1 MTLLEVELT
10 IISDAECAAQ
20 TSDSVTYMDQDT
32 GECVTDSS
40 SYEGRI
46 SEQMLCA
53 GANGK
58 DSCQASVF
66 LPVSVPASVF
76 GHLVFRTVFHVS
88 VMKIGTPLTLSRPKG
103 KRPYLQPMGGG
114 VIMTPLMDFFHNF
127 FVSGYFKTPFCVNKV
142 GCL

>member
-10 IISDAECAAQ
+10 IISDSECAAQ

-76 GHLVFRTVFHVS
+76 GHLSGICTCIWQVTAIITV
-88 VMKIGTPLTLSRPKG
+88 
-103 KRPYLQPMGGG
+103 
-114 VIMTPLMDFFHNF
+114 VIIITIIITMMMILRETVAARLR
-127 FVSGYFKTPFCVNKV
+127 
-142 GCL
+142 

>member
-10 IISDAECAAQ
+10 IISDSECAAQ
-20 TSDSVTYMDQDT
+20 TSDSVTYTDQDT

-76 GHLVFRTVFHVS
+76 GHLVFRTVFYSHLAN
-88 VMKIGTPLTLSRPKG
+88 GRHNCQG
-103 KRPYLQPMGGG
+103 KCISSGICTCIWQVTAIITV
-114 VIMTPLMDFFHNF
+114 VIIISIIITMMMILRETVAARLR
-127 FVSGYFKTPFCVNKV
+127 
-142 GCL
+142 